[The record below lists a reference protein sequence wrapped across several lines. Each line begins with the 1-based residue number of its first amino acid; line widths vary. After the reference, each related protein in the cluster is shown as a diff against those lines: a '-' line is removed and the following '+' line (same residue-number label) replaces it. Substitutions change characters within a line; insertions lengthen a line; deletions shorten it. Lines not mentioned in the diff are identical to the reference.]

1 MAVKL
6 KANVQY
12 QPIVESVSRKFVPRK
27 ETCSRPVD
35 DSLPIEVE
43 ETGWMGG
50 AVRRSV
56 RAGFGACKRN
66 FIVIRENARSSQP
79 STDELRTR
87 ETFQSAVRG
96 RNHIVKDLSQLARI
110 IAMWREALDGTTK
123 TVNGVSPKGYTMN
136 GWIMAAQFAGGK
148 AAAEAGQSYNYDT
161 FPNWDA

>member
-27 ETCSRPVD
+27 ETCTRPVD
-35 DSLPIEVE
+35 VNLPIEVE

-50 AVRRSV
+50 AVRKTS
-56 RAGFGACKRN
+56 RAGFGACQRN
-66 FIVIRENARSSQP
+66 YLVIRENARSSQP
-79 STDELRTR
+79 SSAELETR
-87 ETFQSAVRG
+87 EIFMNAVRG
-96 RNHIVKDLSQLARI
+96 RNYIVKDLSQLSRI
-110 IAMWREALDGTTK
+110 IAMWREAVDGTTK

-148 AAAEAGQSYNYDT
+148 AAAEQTQTYDYDT